1 MKKISLFAM
10 LALLCVTIFMSCEEE
25 DTFPFET
32 KGATIAATN
41 VGFFNFYEINTTT
54 FDFNVS
60 SLGEAISS
68 VNVMKS
74 YNGGTP
80 VLHGTITQTPVAV
93 SITAAQAVEGLG
105 ISVDDLQLGDEIV
118 FTFEDVQTGSGT
130 YPSATSA
137 TAKIAC
143 LSPLAGTHSYTTSDY
158 FCAGDAVTGEV
169 TWAEVGA
176 GVYEIDDWAY
186 GSYQACY
193 GGPAQSWGTLQ
204 LSDVCNQLTILGVD
218 NYGDTWSFSS
228 ITVDGANLTL
238 GWTNTYG
245 EIGTTIITRTDGAE
259 WPPLFQ

>member
-1 MKKISLFAM
+1 M

-105 ISVDDLQLGDEIV
+105 ISVDDLQLGDE
-118 FTFEDVQTGSGT
+118 
-130 YPSATSA
+130 
-137 TAKIAC
+137 
-143 LSPLAGTHSYTTSDY
+143 
-158 FCAGDAVTGEV
+158 
-169 TWAEVGA
+169 
-176 GVYEIDDWAY
+176 
-186 GSYQACY
+186 CY
-193 GGPAQSWGTLQ
+193 S
-204 LSDVCNQLTILGVD
+204 
-218 NYGDTWSFSS
+218 
-228 ITVDGANLTL
+228 
-238 GWTNTYG
+238 
-245 EIGTTIITRTDGAE
+245 
-259 WPPLFQ
+259 